1 MGGRAAA
8 ICRRILG
15 TVPLILGMGVIVF
28 AFMRLLPGDPV
39 DIMMGKT
46 GAVSAEETAA
56 LRREFALD
64 RSLPEQLALFLAR
77 AVRGDLG
84 TSFVKRRP
92 VAGLI
97 WETLPATIELAGT
110 AILLA
115 VALAVPVGV
124 LAAVRRGSWLDR
136 LSMALTYLGVSMPAF
151 WLGIVAIILFAVKL
165 GWFPTSGRASTA
177 ALLVPPV
184 TGFLVLD
191 ALLAGR
197 PAAAWD
203 ALRHLVLP
211 AAALALAVAAI
222 LARVV
227 RSSMREFL
235 RQDYVRTA
243 RAKGAGEIRVLF
255 HHALR
260 NALIPA
266 VTVLGLQIGVLL
278 GGNMVVETVFS
289 WPGMGRLAVDAI
301 FNRDYPL
308 VQGVVMVYAMTFVL
322 ANLVVDLL
330 YTVLDPKIT
339 A

>member
-1 MGGRAAA
+1 MAGRTAAVG
-8 ICRRILG
+8 RRILG
-15 TVPLILGMGVIVF
+15 TVPLILGVGAIVF

-46 GAVSAEETAA
+46 GAVSAEEMAT

-64 RSLPEQLALFLAR
+64 RPLPQQLALFLAR
-77 AVRGDLG
+77 AAQGDLG

-92 VAGLI
+92 VARLI
-97 WETLPATIELAGT
+97 WETLPATIELAG
-110 AILLA
+110 AAVLLA
-115 VALAVPVGV
+115 VIGAIPVGV

-136 LSMALTYLGVSMPAF
+136 LSMAVTYLGVSMPAF

-165 GWFPTSGRASTA
+165 GWFPTSGRASMA
-177 ALLVPPV
+177 ALFVPPV
-184 TGFLVLD
+184 TGFLLVD
-191 ALLAGR
+191 ALIAGR
-197 PAAAWD
+197 IAAAWD
-203 ALRHLVLP
+203 ALRHLILP

-227 RSSMREFL
+227 RSSMLEVL

-243 RAKGAGEIRVLF
+243 RAKGLGEVRVLF
-255 HHALR
+255 RHALR

-266 VTVLGLQIGVLL
+266 VTVLGLQTGVLL
-278 GGNMVVETVFS
+278 GGNMVVETVFG

-308 VQGVVMVYAMTFVL
+308 VQGVVMIYAITFVL
-322 ANLVVDLL
+322 ANLAVDVL
-330 YTVLDPKIT
+330 YTVLDPKIS